1 MRAVVVGSLFSLLL
15 VFPLSAQM
23 PGGGSPGSGP
33 ANMMSTEV
41 LAPAAGR
48 GPGAMGSFWKTDLW
62 LKGAAGTAVTLEFHA
77 NDSAT
82 DAASATARVTLSSPV
97 LYLPDVLK
105 NNLGIEQ
112 GFGNILV
119 RGTQPVSATIRAHT
133 PSGSGAY
140 GSAFMAMPT
149 STAMRGSGGMMMGN
163 DAYQLYVTGLLP
175 EPAARV
181 NAMVTNAG
189 ATPISGALEVLDADG
204 QPPMGGTTSF
214 PFTLRAYS
222 SHQFNSVLRGLIS
235 RYGDGSGMQLRL
247 RLSDGSSGMV
257 MMLASVVDNVTNDVY
272 TVTGSMMNGTNSMM
286 P

>member
-1 MRAVVVGSLFSLLL
+1 MRTAILGSLFSLLL

-23 PGGGSPGSGP
+23 GGGGSSGTGP

-41 LAPAAGR
+41 LAPSAGR
-48 GPGAMGSFWKTDLW
+48 GPGAAESFWMTDLW
-62 LKGAAGTAVTLEFHA
+62 LKGAAGTAVTLEFHV

-82 DAASATARVTLSSPV
+82 DAASATAHVTMSSPV
-97 LYLPDVLK
+97 MYLPDVLK
-105 NNLGIEQ
+105 NNLGIER
-112 GFGNILV
+112 GFGNIVV
-119 RGTQPVSATIRAHT
+119 RGTQPVSATIRAYT
-133 PSGSGAY
+133 PSGNGAY
-140 GSAFMAMPT
+140 GTAFMGMPT
-149 STAMRGSGGMMMGN
+149 SMAMRGSGGGMMDN
-163 DAYQLYVTGLLP
+163 DDYQLYVTGLLP

-189 ATPISGALEVLDADG
+189 ATPISGVVEVLDADG
-204 QPPMGGTTSF
+204 QPPTGGTTSL

-222 SHQFNSVLRGLIS
+222 SHQFGGVLRGQTS

-257 MMLASVVDNVTNDVY
+257 MMLVSVVDNVTNDTY
-272 TVTGSMMNGTNSMM
+272 TVNGSMMNGAGSMM